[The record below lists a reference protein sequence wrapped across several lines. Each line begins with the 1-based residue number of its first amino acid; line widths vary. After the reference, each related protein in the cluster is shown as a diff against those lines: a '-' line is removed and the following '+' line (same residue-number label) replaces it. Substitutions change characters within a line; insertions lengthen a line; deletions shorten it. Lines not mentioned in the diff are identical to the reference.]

1 VVACTPHPGYG
12 TVSVRNGA
20 LVRHVDLETCRTW
33 TTRVTLPTLRRQPV
47 TLAASRTG
55 KRGTQQIRYR
65 GRPIYTV
72 RERYDRIPGGS
83 PGPIE
88 LFGTSPD
95 GAWVLFAIDPQ
106 NSASLA
112 ADGLTL
118 QAVSIHGGRPRTV
131 ATGLLADDYRTW
143 CGGTL
148 VMTVGGD
155 RIAAHHKW
163 LIATGPPA
171 WRARIL
177 VRDPKRAFGS
187 LACAGDA
194 VVVQAT
200 RDLGVDEAHVG
211 FPRWS
216 LWRVE
221 IATGRT
227 QILDTPPPGG
237 SDDSPR
243 VSRTGTIVFVRSRK
257 GRGTLYALARDG
269 PLVAVGRDDGYDGHR
284 PWAGVSW
291 SLQR

>member
-20 LVRHVDLETCRTW
+20 LVRHTDLQTCRTW
-33 TTRVTLPTLRRQPV
+33 TTRVKLPTLHRQAV
-47 TLAASRTG
+47 TLAVSRTG
-55 KRGTQQIRYR
+55 KRGTQQILYR

-88 LFGTSPD
+88 LFETTPD
-95 GAWVLFAIDPQ
+95 RGWALFAIDPM
-106 NSASLA
+106 NSGSLA

-118 QAVSIHGGRPRTV
+118 QAVSLRGGRPRVV
-131 ATGLLADDYRTW
+131 AAGLLSDDYRTW
-143 CGGTL
+143 CDGRL
-148 VMTVGGD
+148 VMTAGGD
-155 RIAAHHKW
+155 RISAHHKW
-163 LIATGPPA
+163 LIVTGPPT

-187 LACAGDA
+187 LACAGNA
-194 VVVQAT
+194 VIVQST
-200 RDLGVDEAHVG
+200 PDLGVDEAHVG

-216 LWRVE
+216 LWRV
-221 IATGRT
+221 AFDGTHT
-227 QILDTPPPGG
+227 VLDTPPPGF

-243 VSRTGTIVFVRSRK
+243 VARNGSVVFVRSHD
-257 GRGTLYALARDG
+257 GRGTLWAHGVGALA
-269 PLVAVGRDDGYDGHR
+269 AAGRDDGYYGHR
-284 PWAGVSW
+284 PWAGVTW